1 MPDCL
6 VAAPARARG
15 TVVAVQGAVVDVHF
29 KGLAGINTRRV
40 KRALAALFGGAM
52 GKDIVSRTWRKIRT
66 DWDVW
71 TRRELAG
78 EEIVRLILDGWQLRT
93 CRA

>member
-1 MPDCL
+1 
-6 VAAPARARG
+6 
-15 TVVAVQGAVVDVHF
+15 
-29 KGLAGINTRRV
+29 
-40 KRALAALFGGAM
+40 M
-52 GKDIVSRTWRKIRT
+52 GKDIVSRTWRKIHT